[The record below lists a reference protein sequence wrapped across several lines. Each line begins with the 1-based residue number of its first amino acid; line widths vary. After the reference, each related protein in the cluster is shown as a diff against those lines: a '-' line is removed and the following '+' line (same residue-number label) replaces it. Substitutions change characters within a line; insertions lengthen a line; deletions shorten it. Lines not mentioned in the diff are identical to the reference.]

1 MRYWP
6 ILLPAVCLCVQAWAA
21 GEEASAEN
29 EKLLGQ
35 FASAFEDA
43 VTALSSVQS
52 KTEADVVASR
62 VAVDFILLQ
71 RLNREVLRINPNA
84 VSPSFAREFTERS
97 TKAQQQVQ
105 AAAER
110 LSSVRCFESKALE
123 AALSFASLV
132 SGQLED
138 HAALQAC
145 RELVLNNLELSNRLL
160 KEIRDYD
167 SAEKIAPMLKVVLSC
182 GRIINEFRGGL
193 ESRGQALPPEH
204 DFDRRLQRFREESAK
219 NLERLQLE
227 GFFDNRALREV
238 LQADSQ

>member
-6 ILLPAVCLCVQAWAA
+6 ILLPAVCLCSPVGAA

-29 EKLLGQ
+29 EKILGQ

-71 RLNREVLRINPNA
+71 RLNREVLRINTNA
-84 VSPSFAREFTERS
+84 VSPSFAREFAERC

-105 AAAER
+105 SAVER

-123 AALSFASLV
+123 SALTLASLV
-132 SGQLED
+132 SGKLED
-138 HAALQAC
+138 HVALQAC
-145 RELVLNNLELSNRLL
+145 RELVLSNFELSNRLL
-160 KEIRDYD
+160 KEVRDYD
-167 SAEKIAPMLKVVLSC
+167 SAEKVAPMLKVVLSC
-182 GRIINEFRGGL
+182 GRVINEFRGGL
-193 ESRGQALPPEH
+193 ESREQVHPPEP
-204 DFDRRLQRFREESAK
+204 DFEHRLQRFREESAQY
-219 NLERLQLE
+219 LERLQLE
-227 GFFDNRALREV
+227 GFYDNLALREV
-238 LQADSQ
+238 LQAAE